1 MTDEQNESS
10 EPTSDQIWAV
20 TGPIATVPS
29 TDPSEESPSPR
40 DLRVAVAI
48 GVVSFVLLL
57 VVGLVATLSL
67 GSDDPVSISTDTGAP
82 STTLAVTT
90 TVPAPTTVATT
101 PIPGVGMTTVVETT
115 TTTIAS
121 AIPTDR
127 SITVAGAGLYDLTIN
142 SSTTVNNEQWAVAF
156 RLPDGTVI
164 AQHVFPGYGEPG
176 DNTVYRIGSTT
187 STVLAPT
194 DPSNEWIRLHD
205 VFREGTAFFALV
217 SVKSGVGF
225 EDAREELFTINLDTG
240 EKVSYDMIGGW
251 EEGPSRLSYGS
262 GLIVGEYFSSIT
274 SGPFFLSLDGVTINP
289 NDLGLS
295 SSYDD
300 CAVCP
305 SRFATDPSGTRI
317 AWVEGDL
324 LVVFD
329 RNAGTRIAETRLPV
343 GLGRDVD
350 SIDLLGNTA
359 IINAYDRTT
368 GILGAAHVV
377 GFDGTSTQLPTPGR
391 ATFDL

>member
-1 MTDEQNESS
+1 
-10 EPTSDQIWAV
+10 
-20 TGPIATVPS
+20 
-29 TDPSEESPSPR
+29 
-40 DLRVAVAI
+40 
-48 GVVSFVLLL
+48 
-57 VVGLVATLSL
+57 
-67 GSDDPVSISTDTGAP
+67 
-82 STTLAVTT
+82 
-90 TVPAPTTVATT
+90 
-101 PIPGVGMTTVVETT
+101 
-115 TTTIAS
+115 
-121 AIPTDR
+121 
-127 SITVAGAGLYDLTIN
+127 
-142 SSTTVNNEQWAVAF
+142 
-156 RLPDGTVI
+156 
-164 AQHVFPGYGEPG
+164 
-176 DNTVYRIGSTT
+176 
-187 STVLAPT
+187 
-194 DPSNEWIRLHD
+194 
-205 VFREGTAFFALV
+205 
-217 SVKSGVGF
+217 
-225 EDAREELFTINLDTG
+225 
-240 EKVSYDMIGGW
+240 MIGGW

>member
-1 MTDEQNESS
+1 MTDEQSEPF

-20 TGPIATVPS
+20 TSPIETVPES
-29 TDPSEESPSPR
+29 NAPDSPSPR
-40 DLRVAVAI
+40 DRRTAVVI
-48 GVVSFVLLL
+48 GVVSFVLLM

-67 GSDDPVSISTDTGAP
+67 DGNDPVSITTDTDAP
-82 STTLAVTT
+82 STTVAAAT

-156 RLPDGTVI
+156 RLPDGSVI

-176 DNTVYRIGSTT
+176 DNTVYRIGATT
-187 STVLAPT
+187 SVVLAPS
-194 DPSNEWIRLHD
+194 DPNDEWVRLHD
-205 VFREGTAFFALV
+205 VYREGSTFFALV
-217 SVKSGVGF
+217 SVKSGTGF
-225 EDAREELFTINLDTG
+225 DAAREELFTVNLDTG
-240 EKVSYDMIGGW
+240 EKTSYDMIGGW

-274 SGPFFLSLDGVTINP
+274 AGPYFLSLDGATINP

-295 SSYDD
+295 DSYDD

-317 AWVEGDL
+317 VWVEGDL

-329 RNAGTRIAETRLPV
+329 RNTGTRIAEARLPA

-350 SIDLLGNTA
+350 SIDVLGNTA
-359 IINAYDRTT
+359 IVNAYDRTT
-368 GILGAAHVV
+368 GILGAAYVV